1 MKTVDEIM
9 EQAQLFASTWALIN
23 SRFDNGDLLSIAND
37 AKVELRVM
45 VEAALSKQAAHVAEL
60 EAALRG
66 AREAIRK
73 EISEEW
79 ECTSYHPS
87 LTKAVFTI
95 DKLLKD

>member
-45 VEAALSKQAAHVAEL
+45 VEAALSKQAAHVVEL
-60 EAALRG
+60 EAALRD
-66 AREAIRK
+66 ARAALHLHVELTRPIHTTTLALERIK
-73 EISEEW
+73 E
-79 ECTSYHPS
+79 
-87 LTKAVFTI
+87 V
-95 DKLLKD
+95 LKD

>member
-45 VEAALSKQAAHVAEL
+45 VEAALSK
-60 EAALRG
+60 
-66 AREAIRK
+66 
-73 EISEEW
+73 
-79 ECTSYHPS
+79 HP
-87 LTKAVFTI
+87 TP
-95 DKLLKD
+95 